1 MLKRSIAWLQ
11 RVPIQDPVDR
21 RNAPML
27 QLVLLLLGT
36 LPPLLWL
43 YRISLRHVPWR
54 PGETTSLATSLLVSA
69 IAIASILLIRRGRF
83 QWAVRQ
89 LLVVVAA
96 VMLVGYAATGLG
108 AQMFQQ
114 PVQVMWLFVAGMMIG
129 RSALWLMYLTIA
141 SAMYVGATSDWANHE
156 GALADLLGDATVRS
170 VMFLLI
176 AVVVDRA
183 VMSLRESLDE
193 AVGHAQELARSN
205 RALHEQTIAREQA
218 QSQLVHSQK
227 LEAVGRMASGTAHD
241 LNHLLGVI
249 QGYVDQGKDVA
260 ASAEVREL
268 FLGIGSATDRATG
281 VARKLLHFSRHD
293 EEAVERFD
301 ARDALRELQP
311 MLKQTLGP
319 GRILDLD
326 LPVAPCPI
334 RFDRARFGLVLLSIA
349 ANAADAMPEAEGRLT
364 VRLRKCP
371 DEQAIDIALQDDGH
385 GMDQALLPRVFE
397 PFFTTKPPG
406 HGTGL
411 GLAIVGNL
419 VDAANGS
426 VDVAS
431 TPGTG
436 TTLRIRLPLAA

>member
-43 YRISLRHVPWR
+43 YRISLRHLPWR

-89 LLVVVAA
+89 LLAVVAA
-96 VMLVGYAATGLG
+96 VMIIGYAATGLG
-108 AQMFQQ
+108 AQIFQQ
-114 PVQVMWLFVAGMMIG
+114 PLQVMWLFVAGMMVG
-129 RSALWLMYLTIA
+129 RTALWLMYLAIVA
-141 SAMYVGATSDWANHE
+141 ALYVGAISDWSN
-156 GALADLLGDATVRS
+156 GGGTLAELLGDATVRS
-170 VMFLLI
+170 IMFLLI
-176 AVVVDRA
+176 AVVVDRT
-183 VMSLRESLDE
+183 VMSLRQSLDE
-193 AVGHAQELARSN
+193 ALHHASELARSN
-205 RALHEQTIAREQA
+205 RLLYEETAAREQV

-249 QGYVDQGKDVA
+249 KGYVERGKETAPSEDMR
-260 ASAEVREL
+260 EVL
-268 FLGIGSATDRATG
+268 VGIGSATERATG

-293 EEAVERFD
+293 DEEVERFD

-349 ANAADAMPEAEGRLT
+349 ANAADAMPEATGRLT
-364 VRLRKCP
+364 VRLRKYP
-371 DEQAIDIALQDDGH
+371 DEQAIDIALKDDGH

-419 VDAANGS
+419 VDAADGRID
-426 VDVAS
+426 VDSA
-431 TPGTG
+431 PGAG